1 VRARY
6 FAYGSNLLRARMRRR
21 LPRSTAVGV
30 ACLDGFRLTWDKRG
44 SDRSGK
50 ANLRRAPGG
59 RVWGMVYT
67 LPREDWPDLDA
78 CETGYERVIV
88 PVRREGAL
96 LLAETYLSTDLTRAA
111 PFSWYQR
118 LVAEGA
124 REQGL
129 PEEWLRFLAA
139 CATQPDPA
147 KR

>member
-1 VRARY
+1 MRARY
-6 FAYGSNLLRARMRRR
+6 FAYGSNLLRARMRQRV
-21 LPRSTAVGV
+21 PRAAAAGV

-50 ANLRRAPGG
+50 ANLRRAAGG
-59 RVWGMVYT
+59 RVWGVIYA
-67 LPREDWPDLDA
+67 LPDEDWPQLDA
-78 CETGYERVIV
+78 CETGYERLVV
-88 PVRREGAL
+88 PVRRGGAP
-96 LLAETYLSTDLTRAA
+96 LLAETYASTQLTRVA